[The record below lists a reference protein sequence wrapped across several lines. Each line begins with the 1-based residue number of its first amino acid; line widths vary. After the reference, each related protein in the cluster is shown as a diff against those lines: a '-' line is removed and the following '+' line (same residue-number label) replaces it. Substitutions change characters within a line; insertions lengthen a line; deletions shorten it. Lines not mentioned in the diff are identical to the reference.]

1 MQYLS
6 KKKIDINKIVSDAA
20 NFKGG
25 AVVIFCGKIRQNNK
39 NKTVKYILYESYI
52 SMAEKMIKNILES
65 AITKWNLLHANA
77 IHRMGKVNVNEVA
90 VIVITQHEHRSEAY
104 MANQYIIDKI
114 KHEVP
119 IWKCEYYNDG
129 TYMWSPNP

>member
-6 KKKIDINKIVSDAA
+6 RRKINVNKFLSEVK
-20 NFKGG
+20 NFNGG
-25 AVVIFCGKIRQNNK
+25 AVVIFCGKIRPKNK
-39 NKTVKYILYESYI
+39 NKSVKYIFYEVYV
-52 SMAEKMIKNILES
+52 SMAEKMIKNIIES
-65 AITKWNLLHANA
+65 AITKWNLLYANV
-77 IHRMGKVNVNEVA
+77 IHRTGKVNVNEIA
-90 VIVITQHEHRSEAY
+90 VIVITQHNHRLEAY

-129 TYMWSPNP
+129 TYMWSPNA